1 MINLLRLNGAEKK
14 SKILIVDDDEKNLE
28 LMGEILKI
36 HGYAFETAKNGLEAL
51 EKTKEISPDLI
62 FLDIMM
68 PHIDGYEVC
77 KRLKEDPSTQH
88 IPVVIVTAL
97 ADKQSKIRGLEVGAI
112 DFLTKP
118 IDRIELIVRIKNHLR
133 VKKLVDFLK
142 QHNQLLEV
150 MIKKGTS
157 LALEELRKSSDK
169 IKQAYIDTTKKLQLV
184 SSYKDEETA
193 AHIKRISYYC
203 SFLARHLG
211 WSDESMEEIFY
222 ASPMHD
228 IGKIGIPLDIL
239 LKPGNLSTEE
249 FSLIKDHTII
259 GKEILKGSSS
269 SILQMAEAI
278 SLTHHERWDG
288 SGYPK
293 GLKGEEI
300 PVEGRIMIIADQ
312 YDALRSRR
320 PYKLSFDHEKAFKI
334 ITDGNHRTMPEHFDP
349 QILQVFKDTHRQ
361 FDKIYESCKE

>member
-1 MINLLRLNGAEKK
+1 MSRFEKEKK

-77 KRLKEDPSTQH
+77 RRLKEDPSTQH
-88 IPVVIVTAL
+88 IPVIIVTAL
-97 ADKQSKIRGLEVGAI
+97 ADKQSKIKGLEVGAN

-118 IDRIELIVRIKNHLR
+118 IDRIELIVRTKNHLR
-133 VKKLVDFLK
+133 AKKFVDFLK

-157 LALEELRKSSDK
+157 LALEELRKSSER

-184 SSYKDEETA
+184 SRYKDEETA

-203 SFLARHLG
+203 SFLARQFG
-211 WSDESMEEIFY
+211 WSDEGVEEIFY
-222 ASPMHD
+222 ASSMHD

-239 LKPGNLSTEE
+239 LKPGNLTPEE
-249 FSLIKDHTII
+249 FFLMKNHTII
-259 GKEILKGSSS
+259 GKEILQGSSS
-269 SILQMAEAI
+269 SILRLAETI

-300 PVEGRIMIIADQ
+300 PLEGRIMIIADQ

-320 PYKLSFDHEKAFKI
+320 PYKPSLDHEKAFKI
-334 ITDGNHRTMPEHFDP
+334 ITEGDHRTMPDYFDP
-349 QILQVFKDTHRQ
+349 EILQVFKDTHKQ
-361 FDKIYESCKE
+361 FDKIYESYKD